1 MSRNRKRD
9 HLQIC
14 LQEDTRSCQSTGLE
28 RYRLAHCAL
37 PELDRSDVDTTTRFL
52 GHEMSVP
59 LLFSAMTGGV
69 DEASEINRNLA
80 RVAQEL
86 GLAMGL
92 GSQRAALERPEL
104 LATYQVRDIAP
115 DILLFA
121 NLGAVQLAEGYSA
134 EQCARLV
141 DAVGAD
147 ALVLHLNP
155 LQEALQP
162 EGDTH
167 FRGLLARIA
176 SVCRALDVPVI
187 AKEVGWGISAEVAVR
202 LQACGIA
209 AIDVAGAGGTSW
221 AKVEAQRCDDW
232 REQQVASAFTDWG
245 IPTADALVAVHGR
258 LPDMPLIAS
267 GGVRSGV
274 QVAKCLALGADLVG
288 LAGPLLAPASES
300 PQALHDAVWIIRRQL
315 EIAMFC
321 CGRVD
326 IARLDSSCLRQRI
339 AQ

>member
-14 LQEDTRSCQSTGLE
+14 LHEDTRSCQSTGLE
-28 RYRLAHCAL
+28 RYQLAHCAL
-37 PELDRSDVDTTTRFL
+37 PELDRSEIDTTTHFL
-52 GHEMSVP
+52 GRALSAP

-69 DEASEINRNLA
+69 DEAGEINRNLA
-80 RVAQEL
+80 LVAQEM

-92 GSQRAALERPEL
+92 GSQRAALERPDL
-104 LATYQVRDIAP
+104 LASYQVRDIAP
-115 DILLFA
+115 DIPLLA
-121 NLGAVQLAEGYSA
+121 NLGAVQLAEGCTA

-167 FRGLLARIA
+167 FRGLLSRIA
-176 SVCRALDVPVI
+176 SVCQALEVPVI

-232 REQQVASAFTDWG
+232 RKQEVASAFADWG
-245 IPTADALVAVHGR
+245 IPTVDSLVAVHGR

-267 GGVRSGV
+267 GGVRDGV
-274 QVAKCLALGADLVG
+274 EVAKCLALGADLVG
-288 LAGPLLAPASES
+288 LAFPLLAPAAES
-300 PQALHDAVWIIRRQL
+300 AQALRDAVWIMRRQL

-321 CGRVD
+321 CGRAD
-326 IARLDSSCLRQRI
+326 ISRLDATCLVQRI
-339 AQ
+339 AP